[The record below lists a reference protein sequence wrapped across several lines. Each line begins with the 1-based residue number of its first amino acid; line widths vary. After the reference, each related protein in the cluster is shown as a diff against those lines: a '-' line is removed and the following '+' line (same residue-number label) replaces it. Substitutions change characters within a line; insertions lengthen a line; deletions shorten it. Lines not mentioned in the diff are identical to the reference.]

1 MEMLLT
7 STHHAIILNKHWYL
21 RPLKLKLMLSAR
33 KVYKLLFYK
42 YSVVKKVY
50 NFQDKRMI
58 LTTCALTKV

>member
-21 RPLKLKLMLSAR
+21 RSLKLQVTLSG

-42 YSVVKKVY
+42 YSAVKKVY

-58 LTTCALTKV
+58 LTTYALTKV